1 MFNGQQVFLFLTLFG
16 PQPGGADD
24 PLSSFIAWS
33 GLSHYNFP
41 RSPAAWSLR
50 MIRRLLTCTLFG
62 VWLSPSLGAE
72 DTLGPIRGFAPPSV
86 AAERDWEAKF
96 KALPDPQIMRE
107 SMQRLSARPHHVGSP
122 YDEENANWILSQ
134 FKSWGLDAHIETFTV
149 LFPTPKRRIVELVEP
164 THFVAT
170 LEEPP
175 VADDPTS
182 NQQAEQLPTYNAY
195 SIDGD
200 VTAPLVY
207 VNYGIPKDYELLD
220 RLGVSVK
227 GAIVIAR
234 YGGSWRGIKPKVAA
248 EHGAVGC
255 IIYSDPQQDGY
266 TAEDVFPH
274 GPMRND
280 TGVQRGS
287 VADMPLFPG
296 DPLTPGVGATA
307 DAKRLEIKDAPT
319 ITKIPVLPISYGD
332 AKPLLAALTGPVAP
346 AEFRGGLPIT
356 YHIGPGA
363 AKVRLKVLSNWDMKP
378 IRDIIAKIP
387 GSDSPEEWIIR
398 GNHHDAWVNGAADP
412 LSGQVSLLEEA
423 RSMAELVKQGWRPKR
438 TIIYCAWDGEE
449 PGLLGSTEWVET
461 HADELTAHAAIYVN
475 SDTNGRGY
483 LGVEGSHSLE
493 DFVNGVAHDIT
504 DPEKNVSVFKRLMA
518 SHDLASNGDT
528 SRGPRRPGFHLGA
541 MGSGSDYSSFIDHL
555 GIASLDVGYGGED
568 PGGVYHSVY
577 DDFYWFTHF
586 SDTDFV
592 YGKAL
597 SQTVGLMIMRFAD
610 ADVLPYEFNGFA
622 DTLHGYQT
630 ELKKLLADQQDEA
643 KQRNNALDENLYDLV
658 SDPRHPMLPPPRL
671 DVPPFLDFAPLE
683 NALAKLDE
691 AAGAYDRAAKK
702 FAGRSTVPAPTTLRP
717 INEKLLKLERLLTN
731 SDGLPRR
738 PWFKHLIYAPGFY
751 TGYGAKTL
759 PGIRE
764 GIEERHYD
772 EAEKEIGRAAAA
784 IAAYAD
790 ALNSVAGDLSVA
802 SQ

>member
-1 MFNGQQVFLFLTLFG
+1 M
-16 PQPGGADD
+16 
-24 PLSSFIAWS
+24 
-33 GLSHYNFP
+33 
-41 RSPAAWSLR
+41 
-50 MIRRLLTCTLFG
+50 MRRLLTCALCG
-62 VWLSPSLGAE
+62 VFLSPGLGAE
-72 DTLGPIRGFAPPSV
+72 EQPVPIRGFSPGSV
-86 AAERDWEAKF
+86 VSERDWESKF
-96 KALPDPQIMRE
+96 KAIPDVQILRE
-107 SMQRLSARPHHVGSP
+107 SMKRLSARPHHVGSA
-122 YDEENANWILSQ
+122 YDEDNANWILSQ
-134 FKSWGLDAHIETFTV
+134 FKGWGLDAHIETFQV
-149 LFPTPKRRIVELVEP
+149 LFPTPKQRIVELVEP
-164 THFVAT
+164 THFVAS

-182 NQQAEQLPTYNAY
+182 NQQQEQLPTYNAY

-207 VNYGIPKDYELLD
+207 VNYGIPKDYEALD

-255 IIYSDPQQDGY
+255 LIYSDPQQDGY
-266 TAEDVFPH
+266 AAEDVFPH
-274 GPMRND
+274 GPMRNE

-287 VADMPLFPG
+287 VADMPLYPG

-332 AKPLLAALTGPVAP
+332 AKPLLTALTGRVAP

-363 AKVRLKVLSNWDMKP
+363 AKVRLKVLSNWDIKP
-378 IRDIIAKIP
+378 IHDIIAKIP
-387 GSDSPEEWIIR
+387 GSDSPGEWIIR
-398 GNHHDAWVNGAADP
+398 GNHHDAWVNGAEDP
-412 LSGQVSLLEEA
+412 ISGQIALLEEA
-423 RSMAELVKQGWRPKR
+423 RAMSELVKQGWKPKR

-475 SDTNGRGY
+475 SDGNGRGF

-493 DFVNGVAHDIT
+493 DFVNGVARDIN
-504 DPEKNVSVFKRLMA
+504 DPEKNISVFKRLQA
-518 SHDLASNGDT
+518 SRQLATGAEAQKEAN
-528 SRGPRRPGFHLGA
+528 RPNFRLGA
-541 MGSGSDYSSFIDHL
+541 MGSGSDYSSFIDHI
-555 GIASLDVGYGGED
+555 GIASLNVGYGGED
-568 PGGVYHSVY
+568 PSGIYHSVY
-577 DDFYWFTHF
+577 DDFYWYTHF
-586 SDTDFV
+586 ADTDFV

-597 SQTVGLMIMRFAD
+597 AQTIGTMVMRFAD

-622 DTLHGYQT
+622 DTLHIYQT
-630 ELKKLLADQQDEA
+630 EVKKLLSDRQEEA
-643 KQRNNALDENLYDLV
+643 RQRNRALDEKWYDAV
-658 SDPRHPMLPPPRL
+658 SDPRRPTLPPPRL
-671 DVPPFLDFAPLE
+671 EVPPFMNFAALE
-683 NALAKLDE
+683 NALARLDE
-691 AAGAYDRAAKK
+691 AASSYERATKK
-702 FAGRSTVPAPTTLRP
+702 FAGRATVPGPTVLRP
-717 INEKLLKLERLLTN
+717 INEKLLKLERLLT
-731 SDGLPRR
+731 SPDGLPRR
-738 PWFKHLIYAPGFY
+738 PWFKHLVYAPGFY

-784 IAAYAD
+784 IKAYAE
-790 ALNSVAGDLSVA
+790 ALEAIAGDLAAA